1 MADTSLGE
9 TIGPA
14 IVLMGAAVA
23 AVPLFRRLGL
33 YSAAAAGG
41 VIDARDNALFTTVVI
56 SSMALAPLRMI
67 AADRLLRNEASME
80 GVELARDLKGT
91 VLIFGFGRFCQ
102 IASQLLLARSVS
114 LSVID
119 TNPDRI
125 RDAGRFGFKVT
136 ARVSIPCAIPGPAL
150 PCVDD
155 LRQRSEGGAAHGGTG
170 AS

>member
-1 MADTSLGE
+1 M
-9 TIGPA
+9 
-14 IVLMGAAVA
+14 
-23 AVPLFRRLGL
+23 L

-41 VIDARDNALFTTVVI
+41 AIDARDNALFTTVVI
-56 SSMALAPLRMI
+56 SSMALAPLLMI
-67 AADRLLRNEASME
+67 AVDRLLRNEASMV
-80 GVELARDLKGT
+80 GVELARDLKGR
-91 VLIFGFGRFCQ
+91 VLMIGFGRFGQ

-125 RDAGRFGFKVT
+125 RDTGRFGFKVFSVT